1 MVGAP
6 GNTPEPAHTMNS
18 GDFFFMKLISPG
30 SRVKFHT
37 VNPIISPDH
46 DPLKT
51 EFQIIFLSGT
61 VHEDNGNRV
70 TVWTDDSRT
79 FHVPYEYI
87 TEIQDPNDSFVYKSP
102 NTVPSPTISFDQ
114 LLQGR

>member
-1 MVGAP
+1 
-6 GNTPEPAHTMNS
+6 
-18 GDFFFMKLISPG
+18 MKLISPG
-30 SRVKFHT
+30 SRVKFFT
-37 VNPIISPDH
+37 VKPINT
-46 DPLKT
+46 K
-51 EFQIIFLSGT
+51 FQITFLSGT

-102 NTVPSPTISFDQ
+102 NTVPPSTVSFDE
-114 LLQGR
+114 LISQGR

>member
-1 MVGAP
+1 
-6 GNTPEPAHTMNS
+6 
-18 GDFFFMKLISPG
+18 MKLISPG

-37 VNPIISPDH
+37 VNPIISPDL

-61 VHEDNGNRV
+61 VQEDNGNRV
-70 TVWTDDSRT
+70 TIWTDDSRT
-79 FHVPYEYI
+79 FRVPHEYI

>member
-1 MVGAP
+1 
-6 GNTPEPAHTMNS
+6 
-18 GDFFFMKLISPG
+18 MKLIPG

-37 VNPIISPDH
+37 VKQILSPDH

-51 EFQIIFLSGT
+51 EFQVTFLSGT
-61 VHEDNGNRV
+61 VHDDDGNRV

-87 TEIQDPNDSFVYKSP
+87 TEIQDPYEFP
-102 NTVPSPTISFDQ
+102 NTAPSPTVSFDEIISV
-114 LLQGR
+114 L

>member
-1 MVGAP
+1 
-6 GNTPEPAHTMNS
+6 
-18 GDFFFMKLISPG
+18 MKHISPG
-30 SRVKFHT
+30 SRVKFHI
-37 VNPIISPDH
+37 VNPLISPNL
-46 DPLKT
+46 DPMKT

-61 VHEDNGNRV
+61 VQEDNGNRV
-70 TVWTDDSRT
+70 TILTDDSCT

>member
-1 MVGAP
+1 
-6 GNTPEPAHTMNS
+6 
-18 GDFFFMKLISPG
+18 MKLISPG

-37 VNPIISPDH
+37 VKQIISPDH

-51 EFQIIFLSGT
+51 EFQILFLSGT

-79 FHVPYEYI
+79 FHVPHEYI
-87 TEIQDPNDSFVYKSP
+87 TEIQDPNDPFVYKSP
-102 NTVPSPTISFDQ
+102 NSVPPSTVSFDEIISV
-114 LLQGR
+114 L

>member
-1 MVGAP
+1 
-6 GNTPEPAHTMNS
+6 
-18 GDFFFMKLISPG
+18 MKLISPG
-30 SRVKFHT
+30 SRVKFFT
-37 VNPIISPDH
+37 VK
-46 DPLKT
+46 PLNTKI
-51 EFQIIFLSGT
+51 QITFLSGT

-102 NTVPSPTISFDQ
+102 NTVPPSTVSFDEIISV
-114 LLQGR
+114 L